1 MVRPV
6 NPQHAAPT
14 GASTASTSA
23 NTPSRAPARQ
33 HSGTPS
39 KISRWELHDAPAI
52 AKPESLDEHRQLA
65 FRHLELSRFL
75 FSTMLEEY
83 PEQIPSPL
91 KTFIQIVL
99 ETMPLD
105 MQSIQPYMAELLR
118 SIMLNARK
126 NPIEVVECVNPA
138 GPSSQPAVAY
148 DGIAEQQIEQLHIP
162 GSNQPS
168 ADEPFTLKQEK
179 APSGKTLVNLPFT
192 VKFVPSS
199 ESSSQ
204 EPIEL
209 NIGIPDTTPSAFGM
223 GESTSFKPPSA
234 SPPSAS
240 SSSSVHPDASEL
252 RHIKF
257 GLGLPGAARPHPL
270 PKEIQEP
277 LVAAELREMRANISL
292 PEHQKTAAQKDA
304 EVACHKWFQD
314 GVERHQKLKEARER
328 ALTRPLRRQNAFYG
342 TSNPEI
348 FWDSAWGPK
357 PKGNSTPASQIESR
371 GGGSGSG
378 GPPVQFENEK
388 EAVLDRAAGKK
399 RAREDVLGDGEVD
412 TKAES
417 TDRAPK
423 IAKSRCEETVSS
435 IRTVASEYISS
446 RNSRTPSPGASA
458 AASTSNQS
466 SVRET
471 LKRSLKWANLSLRT
485 QNRL

>member
-192 VKFVPSS
+192 V
-199 ESSSQ
+199 
-204 EPIEL
+204 
-209 NIGIPDTTPSAFGM
+209 N
-223 GESTSFKPPSA
+223 
-234 SPPSAS
+234 
-240 SSSSVHPDASEL
+240 
-252 RHIKF
+252 
-257 GLGLPGAARPHPL
+257 
-270 PKEIQEP
+270 
-277 LVAAELREMRANISL
+277 
-292 PEHQKTAAQKDA
+292 
-304 EVACHKWFQD
+304 
-314 GVERHQKLKEARER
+314 
-328 ALTRPLRRQNAFYG
+328 
-342 TSNPEI
+342 
-348 FWDSAWGPK
+348 AWGPK